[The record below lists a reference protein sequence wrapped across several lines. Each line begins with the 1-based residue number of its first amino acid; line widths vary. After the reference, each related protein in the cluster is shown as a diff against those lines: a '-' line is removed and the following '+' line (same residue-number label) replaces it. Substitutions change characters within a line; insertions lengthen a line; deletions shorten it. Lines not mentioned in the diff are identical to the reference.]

1 MTDEELLRYSRQIM
15 LPDVDVEGQER
26 ICRGRVA
33 VIGLGGLGSPVAM
46 YLASA
51 GVGELVLIDDDS
63 VDISNLQRQII
74 HTESTISKPK
84 VESANISL
92 AALNHA
98 TQIECIAERLTESE
112 LHSVANRVDVVV
124 DATDNFETRFTL
136 NRVCLATKT
145 PLVSGA
151 AIRMEGQLSV
161 FDSRQPDSPCYQCLY
176 RDEVNDEALNCSEN
190 GVIAPMVGIV
200 GTMQALETLK
210 LLGDFGQPLVGRVI
224 YFDAKT
230 MDIRSLNLHR
240 DPNCKACGNT
250 AQG

>member
-51 GVGELVLIDDDS
+51 GVGELVLIDDDR

-98 TQIECIAERLTESE
+98 TRIECIAERLTEAE

-124 DATDNFETRFTL
+124 DATDNFETRFML
-136 NRVCLATKT
+136 NRVCIATKT

-210 LLGDFGQPLVGRVI
+210 LLGNFGQPLVGRVI

-230 MDIRSLNLHR
+230 MDIRSLNLNR
-240 DPNCKACGNT
+240 DPNCKACGN
-250 AQG
+250 A